1 MIISI
6 PNSLIETVISNA
18 NNKGNWIVKEIKI
31 SDSKIRYLVLASQV
45 EIGLYFIIQI
55 INAFTLS

>member
-6 PNSLIETVISNA
+6 PNSLIKTVISNA

-31 SDSKIRYLVLASQV
+31 SDSKIRKLVLTSQV
-45 EIGLYFIIQI
+45 EIGLYFIIYS
-55 INAFTLS
+55 NK

>member
-6 PNSLIETVISNA
+6 PNSLIKTVISNA

-31 SDSKIRYLVLASQV
+31 SDSKIRKLVLASQV
-45 EIGLYFIIQI
+45 EIGLYFIIYS
-55 INAFTLS
+55 NK